1 MPMTT
6 YLENALLEGTLRGNT
21 FTAPAN
27 VWMSLYSTQNTPG
40 TAGTELTGNGY
51 ARQQVT
57 FSAAASGEITSNAAV
72 TFTASGNNW
81 PLAVSSAIM
90 SANTA
95 GNMLYYY
102 NISPRT
108 VNAGDSLVFA
118 TGDITITIG

>member
-81 PLAVSSAIM
+81 PLAVSAAIM
-90 SANTA
+90 SANTG

-102 NISPRT
+102 NITPRT

>member
-1 MPMTT
+1 MTT

-57 FSAAASGEITSNAAV
+57 FGAAASGEITSNAAV
-72 TFTASGNNW
+72 TFTASGNAW
-81 PLAVSSAIM
+81 PMAVSAAIM